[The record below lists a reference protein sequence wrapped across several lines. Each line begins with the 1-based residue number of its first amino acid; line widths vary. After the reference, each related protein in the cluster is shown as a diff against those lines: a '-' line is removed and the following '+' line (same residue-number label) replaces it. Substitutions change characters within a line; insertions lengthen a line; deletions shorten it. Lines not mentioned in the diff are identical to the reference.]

1 MDINV
6 LVSRKFKEVMETP
19 WSHMRAFKHGL
30 IDEHG
35 RFLKSK
41 MELVAKE
48 EIEAWPTPFWS
59 MCWRVKRILESA
71 KNDGVEGRKTD
82 LISTVMSLRE
92 HCGEDIDD
100 VLMIDRLVEEV
111 FLDQGLVLEAITE
124 GASEAAEIPAGEYV
138 VRGRDVTLEESLLPT
153 DECFGHPVYEANGL
167 YFILSEVKKKFE
179 EDAPVNA
186 VGTGNIAG
194 VSPGQEP
201 PGPKGGFKARMMLKR
216 KKKSPQIDRMDGWP
230 K

>member
-1 MDINV
+1 MDINA

-19 WSHMRAFKHGL
+19 WSHMKAFKHGL

-35 RFLKSK
+35 RLLKSK
-41 MELVAKE
+41 MELTVRE

-71 KNDGVEGRKTD
+71 KRDGVESRKND

-92 HCGEDIDD
+92 HCAEDIAD
-100 VLMIDRLVEEV
+100 VLMIDRIVEES
-111 FLDQGLVLEAITE
+111 FLSEGLVLEAITE
-124 GASEAAEIPAGEYV
+124 SAYEPTEIPAGEYV
-138 VRGRDVTLEESLLPT
+138 VRGREIVLEDGLLPI
-153 DECFGHPVYEANGL
+153 DECFNHPVYKANGL
-167 YFILSEVKKKFE
+167 HFTLSEVKKKFE

-194 VSPGQEP
+194 ASPGQEP
-201 PGPKGGFKARMMLKR
+201 PGPKGGFKARMMMKR